1 MIALKKFLSI
11 CLFFTS
17 AMSWAQTVVVTK
29 TDQRVKG
36 EKAFGYAT
44 SLEATKT
51 EVTAS
56 LLKYMK
62 TFGKAKQQ
70 DDLIVVMETTLNGQP
85 YAKPLYAVVSGTG
98 STAKAWMGVNL
109 KEWSPDSANISTQL
123 EGLVKTFGVNF
134 YRDKIQGQIDEAQQA
149 LDAVEKQQQRTINE
163 NKSLLQKIDN
173 NRNEHTQLLKAL
185 QSNRADSVTL
195 FLKLEENKKS
205 KDSLVMVS
213 EKVKKVLEF
222 QKEKQRKVD

>member
-1 MIALKKFLSI
+1 MKKFLPL
-11 CLFFTS
+11 CLFFVS
-17 AMSWAQTVVVTK
+17 SMGWAQTVVVVK
-29 TDQRVKG
+29 ADQRIKG

-44 SLEATKT
+44 SLEASKT
-51 EVTAS
+51 EVAAS

-70 DDLIVVMETTLNGQP
+70 EDIVLVPETTLNGQS
-85 YAKPLYAVVSGTG
+85 YAKPLYAMVSGGG
-98 STAKAWMGVNL
+98 SSAKAWIGIHVND
-109 KEWSPDSANISTQL
+109 WSADSANITTQL
-123 EGLVKTFGVNF
+123 EGMVKTFGVNF

-149 LDAVEKQQQRTINE
+149 LDAVEKQQQRTSNE

-173 NRNEHTQLLKAL
+173 NRSEHTQLQKAL

-195 FLKLEENKKS
+195 FFKLEENKKS

-222 QKEKQRKVD
+222 QKEKQRKVN

>member
-1 MIALKKFLSI
+1 MKKFLPL
-11 CLFFTS
+11 CLLFAS
-17 AMSWAQTVVVTK
+17 AMGWAQTVVVVK
-29 TDQRVKG
+29 ADQRVKG

-44 SLEATKT
+44 NLEATKT
-51 EVTAS
+51 EVYAS

-70 DDLIVVMETTLNGQP
+70 DNLLVITETTLNGQT
-85 YAKPLYAVVSGTG
+85 YSKPLYAMVSGTG
-98 STAKAWMGVNL
+98 PNAKAWMGVNL
-109 KEWSPDSANISTQL
+109 KEWSADSANITTQL
-123 EGLVKTFGVNF
+123 EGMVKTFGVNF

-149 LDAVEKQQQRTINE
+149 LDAVEKQQQRTSNE

-173 NRNEHTQLLKAL
+173 NRNEHVQLLKAL

-195 FLKLEENKKS
+195 FFKLEENKKS

-222 QKEKQRKVD
+222 QKEKQRKVN